1 MKSATIPS
9 VRVEPELRA
18 EVEALLADGE
28 TLSEFVESSVR
39 QTVAQRRNQAE
50 FVARGRRSLDNARQT
65 GRYVDADV
73 VLKKLEQRL
82 AAANSARR
90 APSR

>member
-18 EVEALLADGE
+18 EVEALLGAGE
-28 TLSEFVESSVR
+28 TLSEFVEASVR

-50 FVARGRRSLDNARQT
+50 FVARALRSLDKARRT
-65 GRYVDADV
+65 GVYVDADV

-82 AAANSARR
+82 AAAKSARR

>member
-1 MKSATIPS
+1 MKSATIPA

-39 QTVAQRRNQAE
+39 QTVSQRRNQAE
-50 FVARGRRSLDNARQT
+50 FMARALRSLDNAKRAGVT
-65 GRYVDADV
+65 VDADV
-73 VLKKLEQRL
+73 VFNKLEQRL
-82 AAANSARR
+82 AAAQTVPR
-90 APSR
+90 APKR